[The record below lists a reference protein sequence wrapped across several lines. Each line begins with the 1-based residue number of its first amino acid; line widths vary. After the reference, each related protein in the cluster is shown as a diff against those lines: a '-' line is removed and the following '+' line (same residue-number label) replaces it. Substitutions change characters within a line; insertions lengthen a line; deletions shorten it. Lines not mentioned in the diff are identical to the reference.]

1 MKFYKNLAFITA
13 LLVDARPQAAMADNR
28 VNSLSNK
35 HKYDFDYFKML
46 EWERPLAPSYKK
58 GKMKMKNS
66 LLIVF
71 ISICTFNTYAKCN
84 LKNSNDILELVK
96 KNHPSITFN
105 EAKGKALESTIEV
118 AGQRPNPELD
128 AESTVG
134 DSIEGNIYRTSVS
147 LKHTFELG
155 GKRDSRINVARNT
168 FKTGMAVAEFENQQ
182 TIIDTV
188 IKLHR
193 LRQVYELI
201 PLYKESLDA
210 FNKILRTIKKRK
222 SLSPEQQVEGET
234 LELAVNDYKLKISQL
249 NSEKMNLTTHLSFF
263 MGANCIIPRNALPF
277 TVNLSENFNSDIQV
291 ENYSKLK
298 IASLAL
304 ELAKSNLDLEKSNS
318 YPDLQIG
325 PTYEYEK
332 LNVSQTNTVGIALTM
347 DLPILNINGGGR
359 AKASKDVLAASLNL
373 RNIKQESKLDIQSWV
388 QKYNQYKDS
397 LKTIANKEKLEKKHK
412 KIESL
417 FKRGII
423 STSLVIES
431 HRQLIEFFNTR
442 FEFEN
447 GATEALW
454 NIYKLNGEI
463 ENKKL

>member
-1 MKFYKNLAFITA
+1 MKIS
-13 LLVDARPQAAMADNR
+13 LLV
-28 VNSLSNK
+28 V
-35 HKYDFDYFKML
+35 
-46 EWERPLAPSYKK
+46 
-58 GKMKMKNS
+58 
-66 LLIVF
+66 LISMYT
-71 ISICTFNTYAKCN
+71 INTYAQCSFKS
-84 LKNSNDILELVK
+84 SNEILELVK
-96 KNHPSITFN
+96 KNHPSIVLN
-105 EAKGKALESTIEV
+105 EAKGMALEATIEV

-128 AESTVG
+128 AESTIG
-134 DSIEGNIYRTSVS
+134 DSIEGKIYRTSLS
-147 LKHTFELG
+147 LKHTIELG
-155 GKRDSRINVARNT
+155 GKRDSRINVATNT
-168 FKTGMAVAEFENQQ
+168 FKTGLAVAEFENQQ

-210 FNKILRTIKKRK
+210 FNKILKTIKKRK

-249 NSEKMNLTTHLSFF
+249 NSEKMDLTTHLSFF
-263 MGANCIIPRNALPF
+263 MGRNCIIPRSALPY
-277 TVNLSENFNSDIQV
+277 TVNLSENFKSDLKI

-298 IASLAL
+298 IARLAL
-304 ELAKSNLDLEKSNS
+304 ELAKSNFELEKSNS
-318 YPDLQIG
+318 YPNLQIG

-332 LNVSQTNTVGIALTM
+332 LNVSRTNTVGVALTM
-347 DLPILNINGGGR
+347 ELPILNVNGGGR
-359 AKASKDVLAASLNL
+359 AKASKDVLSASLNL
-373 RNIKQESKLDIQSWV
+373 RNIKKESTLDIQSWV

-397 LKTIANKEKLEKKHK
+397 LKTIANKEKLEEKHR

-463 ENKKL
+463 ESKKL